1 MEEERLVV
9 WGQLAHSWVVKS
21 LHMVMDEIVLIM
33 RHHFLTCMLVCV
45 VLEAMQKCYC
55 S

>member
-21 LHMVMDEIVLIM
+21 LYMVVGEKDI
-33 RHHFLTCMLVCV
+33 H
-45 VLEAMQKCYC
+45 
-55 S
+55 